1 MPRPSPASQRSPF
14 GARILGPRE
23 QEPRRLRI
31 RIQLLLTVVL
41 VSTNMVGA
49 AVVFVVNNFAVP
61 APPLQDDMKVA
72 LAIAVP
78 TYVLVA
84 AAIGVVWGTATSLR
98 ALRWATLGADV
109 VPTEEERRQA
119 LNVPLQLTLMQLAL
133 WLAGSAV
140 FTVLT
145 IVLQPERAVSTCLT
159 VAIGALVVAGI
170 SYLLTEFALRPVA
183 ARALADTEL
192 NNKVRFVGVGPR
204 MVIFWAIGTGVP
216 VIGLLVAA
224 ILALVDD
231 RSPRDGGTTL
241 DQMAIVTMVVCAAVL
256 IFGFML
262 TDLNARSV
270 VAPIMSVREALRSV
284 EEGDLDTD
292 VVVYDGTELG
302 ALQSG
307 FNQMVGGLREKEK
320 LRDLFGRH
328 VGHDVA
334 AAAAAVATGEVELGG
349 ETRVA
354 SVLFIDLVGSTA
366 YASDHEAAE
375 VVGVLNR
382 FFGVV
387 VDEVDRRGGL
397 VNKFIGDAVL
407 AIFGA
412 PVPDEDHAASAL
424 AAARSMAIRLEEE
437 LPEVGAGIGVATGR
451 VVAGNVG
458 SESRYEYT
466 VIGDAVNSA
475 SRLTELAKDVPGG
488 VLAMWETVVAAVE
501 RGDADAAAHW
511 EKSGAKVLR
520 GRTEKTALAVPVWV

>member
-1 MPRPSPASQRSPF
+1 MVRPRSTGKRSPF
-14 GARILGPRE
+14 GSRILGPV
-23 QEPRRLRI
+23 QQGPRQLRI
-31 RIQLLLTVVL
+31 RIQVLLTLVL
-41 VSTNMVGA
+41 VSTNLLGA
-49 AVVFVVNNFAVP
+49 GVVFVVTNFAVP
-61 APPLQDDMKVA
+61 APEWQTADIIA
-72 LAIAVP
+72 LSIAVP
-78 TYVLVA
+78 TYVVA
-84 AAIGVVWGTATSLR
+84 AAVIGVVWGTATSLR
-98 ALRWATLGADV
+98 ALRWATRDPDA
-109 VPTEEERRQA
+109 VPDEEERARA
-119 LNVPLQLTLMQLAL
+119 LRVPLQLTLMQLTL
-133 WLAGSAV
+133 WLAGSVV
-140 FTVLT
+140 FSVLA
-145 IVLQPERAVSTCLT
+145 LLLEPERALSTGLT

-170 SYLLTEFALRPVA
+170 SYLLTEFTLRPVA
-183 ARALADTEL
+183 ARALADTDV
-192 NNKVRFVGVGPR
+192 NRRVRFVGVGPR
-204 MVIFWAIGTGVP
+204 MVLFWAIGTAVP
-216 VIGLLVAA
+216 VVGLMVAA
-224 ILALVDD
+224 TLALVDD
-231 RSPRDGGTTL
+231 RRPRDGGTSL
-241 DQMAIVTMVVCAAVL
+241 DQLAIVTIDVCAVVL
-256 IFGFML
+256 IFGYIL

-270 VAPIMSVREALRSV
+270 VAPITSVREALRSV
-284 EEGDLDTD
+284 EEGDLDTG

-307 FNQMVGGLREKEK
+307 FNQMVGGLREREK

-334 AAAAAVATGEVELGG
+334 AAAAAVETGEVELGG

-366 YASDHEAAE
+366 YASDHDAVD
-375 VVGVLNR
+375 VVDVLNR

-424 AAARSMAIRLEEE
+424 SAARAMAIRLEDE
-437 LPEVGAGIGVATGR
+437 LPEIGAGIGVATGN

-488 VLAMWETVVAAVE
+488 VLAMWDTVVAAVE
-501 RGDADAAAHW
+501 RGDADAAALW
-511 EKSGAKVLR
+511 EKSGSKVLR
-520 GRTEKTALAVPVWV
+520 GRTEKTALAVPVWD

>member
-1 MPRPSPASQRSPF
+1 MPRPTPVSKRSPF

-31 RIQLLLTVVL
+31 RIQLLLTLVL
-41 VSTNMVGA
+41 VSTNVLGA
-49 AVVFVVNNFAVP
+49 GVVFVVNNFAVP
-61 APPLQDDMKVA
+61 APEPNDAMLVA
-72 LAIAVP
+72 LAIGVP
-78 TYVLVA
+78 AYVVT
-84 AAIGVVWGTATSLR
+84 AAIVGVIWGTATSLR
-98 ALRWATLGADV
+98 ALRWATLGTDV
-109 VPTEEERRQA
+109 VPTEKERRQA
-119 LNVPLQLTLMQLAL
+119 LNVPLQLTMMQLAL
-133 WLAGSAV
+133 WLAGSCV
-140 FTVLT
+140 FTVLA
-145 IVLQPERAVSTCLT
+145 IVLQPERALATGLT
-159 VAIGALVVAGI
+159 VGIGALVVAGI
-170 SYLLTEFALRPVA
+170 SYLLTEFTLRPVA
-183 ARALADTEL
+183 ARALADTEV
-192 NNKVRFVGVGPR
+192 NQKARFVGVGPR
-204 MVIFWAIGTGVP
+204 MVIFWAIGTAVP
-216 VIGLLVAA
+216 VVGLMIAA
-224 ILALVDD
+224 ILAIVDE
-231 RSPRDGGTTL
+231 GETTL
-241 DQMAIVTMVVCAAVL
+241 RQLAVVTLVVCTAVL
-256 IFGFML
+256 TFGFVL

-284 EEGDLDTD
+284 EEGDLDVD

-328 VGHDVA
+328 VGHEVA
-334 AAAAAVATGEVELGG
+334 AAAAAVETGEVELGG
-349 ETRVA
+349 ESRVA
-354 SVLFIDLVGSTA
+354 SVLFVDLVGSTA
-366 YASDHEAAE
+366 YASDHDAAE
-375 VVGVLNR
+375 VVAVLNR

-424 AAARSMAIRLEEE
+424 AAAREMAIRLEEE
-437 LPEVGAGIGVATGR
+437 LPEIGAGIGVATGT

-488 VLAMWETVVAAVE
+488 VLATWDTVVAAVE
-501 RGDADAAAHW
+501 RGDADAAAQW
-511 EKSGAKVLR
+511 QKCGAKVLR
-520 GRTEKTALAVPVWV
+520 GRTEKTALATPVWD

>member
-1 MPRPSPASQRSPF
+1 MPRPTPAGQRSPF

-23 QEPRRLRI
+23 QDGRHLRI
-31 RIQLLLTVVL
+31 RIQLLLTAVL
-41 VSTNMVGA
+41 ISTNVLGA
-49 AVVFVVNNFAVP
+49 GVVFVVNSFAVP
-61 APPLQDDMKVA
+61 AEAPDRRMFVA

-78 TYVLVA
+78 TYVVA
-84 AAIGVVWGTATSLR
+84 AAVVGVIWGTATSLR
-98 ALRWATLGADV
+98 ALRWATQGGNV
-109 VPTEEERRQA
+109 VPTEKERRQA
-119 LNVPLQLTLMQLAL
+119 LNVPLQLTTMQLTL
-133 WLAGSAV
+133 WLAGSCV
-140 FTVLT
+140 FTALA
-145 IVLQPERAVSTCLT
+145 IALQPERAVSTGLT

-170 SYLLTEFALRPVA
+170 SYLLTEFTLRPVA
-183 ARALADTEL
+183 ARALADTEV
-192 NNKVRFVGVGPR
+192 NEKARFVGVGPR

-216 VIGLLVAA
+216 VVGLMIAA
-224 ILALVDD
+224 VLALVDD
-231 RSPRDGGTTL
+231 GETTL
-241 DQMAIVTMVVCAAVL
+241 RQLAIVTLVVCAAVL
-256 IFGFML
+256 LFGFML
-262 TDLNARSV
+262 THLNARSV
-270 VAPIMSVREALRSV
+270 VAPIRSVREALRSV
-284 EEGDLDTD
+284 EEGDFDTD

-307 FNQMVGGLREKEK
+307 FNQMVDGLREREK

-354 SVLFIDLVGSTA
+354 SVLFVDLVGSTA
-366 YASDHEAAE
+366 YASDHEAAD

-412 PVPDEDHAASAL
+412 PAHDEDHAAAAL
-424 AAARSMAIRLEEE
+424 AAARAIAIRLEDE
-437 LPEVGAGIGVATGR
+437 LPEVGAGVGVATGS

-458 SESRYEYT
+458 HESRYEYT

-488 VLAMWETVVAAVE
+488 VLAMWDTVVAAIE
-501 RGDADAAAHW
+501 RGDADAATQW
-511 EKSGAKVLR
+511 EKGGSRLLR
-520 GRTEKTALAVPVWV
+520 GRTDKTPLAIPVWD

>member
-1 MPRPSPASQRSPF
+1 MPRSTHAVKRSPF
-14 GARILGPRE
+14 GSRILGPRE
-23 QEPRRLRI
+23 QDPRHLRI
-31 RIQLLLTVVL
+31 RLQLILTLVL
-41 VSTNMVGA
+41 IGTNMFGA
-49 AVVFVVNNFAVP
+49 AVVFIVNNFAVP
-61 APPLQDDMKVA
+61 APEPKSSMYIA

-78 TYVLVA
+78 TYVVSA
-84 AAIGVVWGTATSLR
+84 AAIGVVWGTSTSLR
-98 ALRWATLGADV
+98 ALRWATEGPQV
-109 VPTEEERRQA
+109 VPTDKQRRQA
-119 LNVPLQLTLMQLAL
+119 LNVPLQLTLMQLTL
-133 WLAGSAV
+133 WLLGSAL
-140 FTVLT
+140 FTVLS
-145 IVLQPERAVSTCLT
+145 IVLQPSRAVSTALT
-159 VAIGALVVAGI
+159 VGIGALMVAGV

-183 ARALADTEL
+183 ARALEGTDTNERL
-192 NNKVRFVGVGPR
+192 RFVGVGPR
-204 MVIFWAIGTGVP
+204 MVLFWAIGTAVP
-216 VIGLLVAA
+216 LAGLLVAA
-224 ILALVDD
+224 ILALAQPDET
-231 RSPRDGGTTL
+231 SL
-241 DQMAIVTMVVCAAVL
+241 NQMAVVTIVTVGAAL
-256 IFGFML
+256 AYGFVL

-270 VAPIMSVREALRSV
+270 VAPIKSVREALRSV
-284 EEGDLDTD
+284 EAGELDTD

-307 FNQMVGGLREKEK
+307 FNQMVGGLREREK

-387 VDEVDRRGGL
+387 VDEVDRCGGL

-407 AIFGA
+407 AVFGA
-412 PVPDEDHAASAL
+412 PAHDEDHAASAL
-424 AAARSMAIRLEEE
+424 AAARAMAIRLEEE
-437 LPEVGAGIGVATGR
+437 LPEIGAGIGVATGS

-475 SRLTELAKDVPGG
+475 SRLTELAKEVPGG

-501 RGDADAAAHW
+501 RGDADAAALW
-511 EKSGAKVLR
+511 EKSGSKVLR
-520 GRTEKTALAVPVWV
+520 GRTEKTALAVPVWD

>member
-1 MPRPSPASQRSPF
+1 
-14 GARILGPRE
+14 
-23 QEPRRLRI
+23 
-31 RIQLLLTVVL
+31 
-41 VSTNMVGA
+41 
-49 AVVFVVNNFAVP
+49 
-61 APPLQDDMKVA
+61 
-72 LAIAVP
+72 
-78 TYVLVA
+78 
-84 AAIGVVWGTATSLR
+84 
-98 ALRWATLGADV
+98 
-109 VPTEEERRQA
+109 
-119 LNVPLQLTLMQLAL
+119 
-133 WLAGSAV
+133 
-140 FTVLT
+140 
-145 IVLQPERAVSTCLT
+145 
-159 VAIGALVVAGI
+159 
-170 SYLLTEFALRPVA
+170 
-183 ARALADTEL
+183 
-192 NNKVRFVGVGPR
+192 
-204 MVIFWAIGTGVP
+204 
-216 VIGLLVAA
+216 
-224 ILALVDD
+224 
-231 RSPRDGGTTL
+231 
-241 DQMAIVTMVVCAAVL
+241 MAIVTMVVCAAVL
-256 IFGFML
+256 TFGFVL

-284 EEGDLDTD
+284 EAGDLDTD

-334 AAAAAVATGEVELGG
+334 AAAAAVNTGEVELGG

-354 SVLFIDLVGSTA
+354 SVLFVDLVGSTA

-375 VVGVLNR
+375 VVDVLNR

-387 VDEVDRRGGL
+387 VEEVDRRGGL

-437 LPEVGAGIGVATGR
+437 LPEIGAGIGVATGT

-466 VIGDAVNSA
+466 VIGDAVNTA

-488 VLAMWETVVAAVE
+488 VLATWDTVVAAVE
-501 RGDADAAAHW
+501 DGDADAAAHW
-511 EKSGAKVLR
+511 EKHGGKVLR
-520 GRTEKTALAVPVWV
+520 GRTEKTTLAVPVWD